1 MAQYKKDEIKDK
13 IDAAALKVFA
23 EKGYKDAKISDIGEC
38 GGISIGNIYRYYKSK
53 EEIFD
58 ANVPGDF
65 LETVKKLLHGKIAA
79 VKGTDIDFIEQSE
92 EFWLINHEVIQ
103 FMVDHRE
110 HMLIVFHKNTGTK
123 YENAKTELVEFLL
136 QAIQDIHPIQF
147 GQFLAANKQERVIRL
162 IYENLIRMTL
172 CILQDS
178 KDIEE
183 VRQHLKSIHS
193 YHMFGI
199 ISLFR

>member
-13 IDAAALKVFA
+13 INAAALKVFA
-23 EKGYKDAKISDIGEC
+23 EKGYKDAKIADIGEY

-53 EEIFD
+53 DEIFE

-65 LETVKKLLHGKIAA
+65 LEAVKKLLQGKIAA
-79 VKGTDIDFIEQSE
+79 VKETGIDFIEQSE
-92 EFWLINHEVIQ
+92 AFWLINHEVIQ

-110 HMLIVFHKNTGTK
+110 HMLIVFHKNLGTK
-123 YENAKTELVEFLL
+123 YENASTELVEFLL
-136 QAIQDIHPIQF
+136 QAIQTIHPIQY
-147 GQFLAANKQERVIRL
+147 GKFLVENKQDLIIRL
-162 IYENLIRMTL
+162 IYENLIHMTL
-172 CILQDS
+172 CILRDS
-178 KDIEE
+178 KNIEE